1 MRSVALAAAVTL
13 VAGSAVAQER
23 LVINSFGG
31 AYEEAHRRL
40 VIEPFEKMHNVEIE
54 VVTLYSADA
63 LAQLRAQAASPQFD
77 VIHFS
82 GGQEVVAAEEGLLAP
97 IEPSELTNHAA
108 LYPFAVEGI
117 EKGQGPV
124 YSFAIAG
131 LIYDTNAY
139 PEAPT
144 SWDALFE
151 AEDGEGVVIADIT
164 NTYGLLTL
172 LKLNEVRGGD
182 LSDMTPGL
190 EAISELLDNGAQI
203 VSSSPELQTA
213 FAQGG
218 ATLAAYAQDYAF
230 TLQNAGLPVGF
241 AQPVEGSPAFFITAN
256 VVANRP
262 NIELA
267 KKFVDFSIRAEAQAG
282 WAEAM
287 RYSPSNREVELPPE
301 VAGALVFGEEAAS
314 RVQRFD
320 PDTVNALRPEWTD
333 AWNRAIAR

>member
-1 MRSVALAAAVTL
+1 MKTLVLAAIAAL
-13 VAGSAVAQER
+13 VAGQATAQTR

-40 VIEPFEKMHNVEIE
+40 VIEPFEQMHGVEIE

-63 LAQLRAQAASPQFD
+63 LAQLRAQAAAPQFD

-82 GGQEVVAAEEGLLAP
+82 GGQEVIAAAEGLLAP
-97 IEPSELTNHAA
+97 ILPSELTNHAA
-108 LYPFAVEGI
+108 MYPFAVEGI
-117 EKGQGPV
+117 EKGHGPV

-131 LIYDTNAY
+131 LLYDTNAF
-139 PEAPT
+139 PQAPT
-144 SWDALFE
+144 SWNALFD
-151 AEDGEGVVIADIT
+151 AEDGDGVVIADIS

-172 LKLNEVRGGD
+172 LMLNQVRGGD
-182 LSDMTPGL
+182 IADVTPGV
-190 EAISELLDNGAQI
+190 EAVQELLENGAVI

-230 TLQNAGLPVGF
+230 TLQKAGLPVGF
-241 AQPVEGSPAFFITAN
+241 AQPDEGSPAFFITAN

-262 NIELA
+262 NIDLA
-267 KKFVDFSIRAEAQAG
+267 KKFVDFSIRPEAQAG

-287 RYSPSNREVELPPE
+287 RYSPSNRAAILPE
-301 VAGALVFGEEAAS
+301 EIAGALVYGEEAAS
-314 RVQRFD
+314 RVMRFD
-320 PDTVNALRPEWTD
+320 PEVVNAERPAWTD